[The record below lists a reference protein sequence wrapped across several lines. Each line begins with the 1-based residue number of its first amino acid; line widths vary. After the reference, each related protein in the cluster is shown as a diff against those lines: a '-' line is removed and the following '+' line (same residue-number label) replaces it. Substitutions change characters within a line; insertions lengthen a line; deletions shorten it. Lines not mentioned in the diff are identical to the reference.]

1 MRARVVRSG
10 LGAVLL
16 VIGVVWLLQ
25 GLGVLGGSV
34 MTGSHVWAW
43 VGAAC
48 LLGAAVL
55 FLAAFR
61 PRRGR

>member
-16 VIGVVWLLQ
+16 LIGVVWSLQ
-25 GLGVLGGSV
+25 GLGALGGSV
-34 MTGSHVWAW
+34 MSGSHFWAW

-48 LLGAAVL
+48 ILGATVL
-55 FLAAFR
+55 FLTAFW